1 MENYDLRHDLSAE
14 RNFGFMNTDK
24 LRKQES
30 ERQIR
35 IHKNR
40 CGNLFDEAS
49 GDNDT
54 SIV

>member
-1 MENYDLRHDLSAE
+1 MEDYDLCHDLSAE
-14 RNFGFMNTDK
+14 RNFGFMNTEK
-24 LRKQES
+24 SRKQES

-40 CGNLFDEAS
+40 CGNLFDETS
-49 GDNDT
+49 SDNET

>member
-14 RNFGFMNTDK
+14 SNFGFMNTEK
-24 LRKQES
+24 SRKEES

-35 IHKNR
+35 IHKNS
-40 CGNLFDEAS
+40 CGDLFNEAS
-49 GDNDT
+49 GENDT

>member
-1 MENYDLRHDLSAE
+1 MSTE
-14 RNFGFMNTDK
+14 K

-30 ERQIR
+30 EQQIR

>member
-1 MENYDLRHDLSAE
+1 MSTE
-14 RNFGFMNTDK
+14 K

>member
-1 MENYDLRHDLSAE
+1 MSTE
-14 RNFGFMNTDK
+14 K

-40 CGNLFDEAS
+40 CGNLFDETVVLMS
-49 GDNDT
+49 RVKDET
-54 SIV
+54 V